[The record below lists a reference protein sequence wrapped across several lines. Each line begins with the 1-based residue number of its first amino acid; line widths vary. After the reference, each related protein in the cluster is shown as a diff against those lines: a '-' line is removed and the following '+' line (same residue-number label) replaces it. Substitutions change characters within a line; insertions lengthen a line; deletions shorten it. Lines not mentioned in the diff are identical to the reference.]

1 MPSSGE
7 RINANAE
14 RLAVR
19 LANHLPFSKIGEMNI
34 ARAESKAKV
43 AIVSAIPTPRRTDP
57 LGLHK
62 QQE

>member
-1 MPSSGE
+1 
-7 RINANAE
+7 
-14 RLAVR
+14 
-19 LANHLPFSKIGEMNI
+19 GEMNI